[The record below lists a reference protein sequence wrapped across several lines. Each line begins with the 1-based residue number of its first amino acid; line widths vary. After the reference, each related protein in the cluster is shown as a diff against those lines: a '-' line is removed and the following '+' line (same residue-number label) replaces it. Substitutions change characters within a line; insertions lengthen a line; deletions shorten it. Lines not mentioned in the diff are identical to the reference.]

1 MHQSKIQP
9 VHLNRKAYV
18 YLRQSTMGQVRLNRE
33 STERQY
39 ALKERA
45 LALGWSESL
54 IEVLDG
60 DLGLSGAESTAR
72 KDFQLLVSDVSMGK
86 VGAILALEA
95 SRLSRSSA
103 DWSRLVELCAFSG
116 VLIIDEDGCY
126 DPSDFNDQ
134 LLLGLKGTMSQAEL
148 HFIRSRLAG
157 GKQNK
162 AKKGELRF
170 PLPIGYCY
178 DDFGQIVFDH
188 DEQVREVIELFFQ
201 VFANKRSAYGVTRYF
216 GEQQIDFPKRAYGGI
231 WNGKII
237 WGKLTYGRAI
247 TLLKNPSYTGA
258 YVYGRYK
265 VEKSLSVDG
274 TLSSR
279 LKLQPRDKWEVI
291 IQDHHS
297 SYISWQTY
305 LTNQDILQKN
315 QTNGAGTV
323 VTSAARE
330 GKALLHGL
338 LICSKCGRRLTVRYT
353 GNGGLWPQYECNWRK
368 KEGLTGRS
376 CLNTRADIVDNAIIP
391 LIFEALEPQQ
401 LEIALMSLDKI
412 EAHYAKV
419 DKQWQLTLERA
430 DYEAQIAQRR
440 FEEVDPANRLV
451 AATLENRWEQA
462 LLKVQQIK
470 EARLQQRQTQPLNQ
484 MSETDKADLLR
495 LAEHLP
501 QLWNAE
507 QTQSKPKKQIIRL
520 LVEDVTVERLA
531 QPRQLVLH
539 IRWKGGKLESLT
551 IPIPLKQ
558 ADRVRYPDKTIHKI
572 RELAKTLHD
581 RNIADTLNQLDIK
594 SSSGKP
600 FTSSMVKWLRYKH
613 DIPVCPTH
621 RQGELTVKQVAQQ
634 YGVSTHIVYYWL
646 ETGILQAQKSHCGTY
661 QIVISESKHQELT
674 AWAQVPRTEKIRQAR
689 LGQSQR

>member
-1 MHQSKIQP
+1 MTEQKIHP

-39 ALKERA
+39 ALKDRA
-45 LALGWSESL
+45 LALGWSEQL

-60 DLGLSGAESTAR
+60 DLGLSGTQSVTR

-103 DWSRLVELCAFSG
+103 DWTRLIELCAFSG

-148 HFIRSRLAG
+148 HLIRSRLQG

-162 AKKGELRF
+162 AKKGDLRF

-178 DDFGQIVFDH
+178 DDFGNTVFDH
-188 DEQVREVIELFFQ
+188 DEQVHEIVKLFFQ
-201 VFANKRSAYGVTRYF
+201 VFAHKRSAYGVTRYF
-216 GEQQIDFPKRAYGGI
+216 GEHQINFPKRAYGGV

-237 WGKLTYGRAI
+237 WGKLTYGRTV
-247 TLLKNPSYTGA
+247 TLLKNPAYAGA

-265 VEKSLSVDG
+265 VEKSLSADG
-274 TLSSR
+274 TLTSR
-279 LKLQPRDKWEVI
+279 MKLQPRERWEVL
-291 IQDHHS
+291 IQDHHP

-305 LTNQDILQKN
+305 LQNQDILHTN

-368 KEGLTGRS
+368 KEGLTGCS
-376 CLNTRADIVDNAIIP
+376 CLNTRADIVDDAIIP
-391 LIFEALEPQQ
+391 LMFEALEPRQ
-401 LEIALMSLDKI
+401 LEIALLSIDKLK
-412 EAHYAKV
+412 AHYAKL
-419 DKQWQLTLERA
+419 DKQWQLALARA
-430 DYEAQIAQRR
+430 EYEAQIAERR
-440 FEEVDPANRLV
+440 FEQVDPTNRLV
-451 AATLENRWEQA
+451 AATLEKRWEQA
-462 LLKVQQIK
+462 LLKVQQTQD
-470 EARLQQRQTQPLNQ
+470 ALTQHRQTQPLN
-484 MSETDKADLLR
+484 MTSETDKEELLR
-495 LAEHLP
+495 LAQHLP
-501 QLWNAE
+501 QLWTAE
-507 QTQSKPKKQIIRL
+507 QTQSKQKKQIIRL
-520 LVEDVTVERLA
+520 LIEDITVERLE

-539 IRWKGGKLESLT
+539 IRWKGGKHESLT
-551 IPIPLKQ
+551 VPIPLKQ
-558 ADRVRYPDKTIHKI
+558 PDRVRYSDEIIQKI
-572 RELAKTLHD
+572 RDLAKTLHD
-581 RNIADTLNQLDIK
+581 TKIADTLNQLGIK
-594 SSSGKP
+594 SSSGQP
-600 FTSSMVKWLRYKH
+600 FTSSMIKWLRYKH
-613 DIPVCPTH
+613 DIPACPTH
-621 RQGELTVKQVAQQ
+621 RPGELTVKQVAQR
-634 YGVSTHIVYYWL
+634 YDVSTHVVYYWL
-646 ETGILQAQKSHCGTY
+646 ETGILQAQKSHSGTY
-661 QIVISESKHQELT
+661 RIVISESKNQELK
-674 AWAQVPRTEKIRQAR
+674 AWTQVSREDKIRQR
-689 LGQSQR
+689 QLSKRKR

>member
-1 MHQSKIQP
+1 MNQSKIQP

-148 HFIRSRLAG
+148 HFIRSRLLG

-216 GEQQIDFPKRAYGGI
+216 GQQQIDFPKRAYGGI

-401 LEIALMSLDKI
+401 LEIALMSLDKL
-412 EAHYAKV
+412 EAHYAKI

-507 QTQSKPKKQIIRL
+507 QTQSKQKKQIIRL

-531 QPRQLVLH
+531 QPRELVLH

>member
-1 MHQSKIQP
+1 MNQPKIHP

-45 LALGWSESL
+45 LALGWPESL

-60 DLGLSGAESTAR
+60 DLGLSGTQSSAR
-72 KDFQLLVSDVSMGK
+72 KDFQLLVSDVFMGK

-126 DPSDFNDQ
+126 DPSNFNDQ
-134 LLLGLKGTMSQAEL
+134 LLLGLKGTMSHAEL
-148 HFIRSRLAG
+148 HFIRSRLLG
-157 GKQNK
+157 GKKNK

-178 DDFGQIVFDH
+178 DDFGQVVFDH
-188 DEQVREVIELFFQ
+188 DEQVREVVELLFQ
-201 VFANKRSAYGVTRYF
+201 VFADKRSAYGVTRYF
-216 GEQQIDFPKRAYGGI
+216 GEQQIDFPKRAYGGV

-237 WGKLTYGRAI
+237 WGKLTYGRAL
-247 TLLKNPSYTGA
+247 TLLRNPSYAGA

-274 TLSSR
+274 ALSSR
-279 LKLQPRDKWEVI
+279 IKLQPRDDWEVL
-291 IQDHHS
+291 IQEHHP

-305 LTNQDILQKN
+305 LQNQDILQSN
-315 QTNGAGTV
+315 RTNGAGTG

-353 GNGGLWPQYECNWRK
+353 GNGGIWPQYECNWRK

-391 LIFEALEPQQ
+391 LVFEALKPQQ
-401 LEIALMSLDKI
+401 LEIALMSIDKL
-412 EAHYAKV
+412 EAHYAKLN
-419 DKQWQLTLERA
+419 KQWQLALERA
-430 DYEAQIAQRR
+430 EYEAQIAQRR

-462 LLKVQQIK
+462 LLKVQQTK
-470 EARLQQRQTQPLNQ
+470 EACLQQQQTQPLNRI
-484 MSETDKADLLR
+484 SEADKADLFR
-495 LAEHLP
+495 LAKHLP
-501 QLWNAE
+501 QLWNSE
-507 QTQSKPKKQIIRL
+507 HTQSKHKKQIIRL
-520 LVEDVTVERLA
+520 LIEDITVERLE

-539 IRWKGGKLESLT
+539 IRWQGGKQESLT
-551 IPIPLKQ
+551 VPIPLKQ
-558 ADRVRYPDKTIHKI
+558 ADRVRYPKETIHQI

-581 RNIADTLNQLDIK
+581 SKIADTLNQLDIK

-600 FTSSMVKWLRYKH
+600 FTSSMVKWIRYKH
-613 DIPVCPTH
+613 DIPACPTH
-621 RQGELTVKQVAQQ
+621 RQGELTVKQVAQR
-634 YGVSTHIVYYWL
+634 YDVSTHIVYYWL
-646 ETGILQAQKSHCGTY
+646 ETGLLQAQKSHRGTY
-661 QIVISESKHQELT
+661 KIVISESKHQELT
-674 AWAQVPRTEKIRQAR
+674 AWSRVSRAEKISQAQLNKR
-689 LGQSQR
+689 KQ

>member
-1 MHQSKIQP
+1 MNEPKIHP
-9 VHLNRKAYV
+9 VHLQRKAYV

-39 ALKERA
+39 ALKDRA
-45 LALGWSESL
+45 LALGWPESL

-60 DLGLSGAESTAR
+60 DLGLSGSQSTTR

-126 DPSDFNDQ
+126 DPSNFNDQ

-148 HFIRSRLAG
+148 HFIRSRLLG

-178 DDFGQIVFDH
+178 DDLGQTVFDH
-188 DEQVREVIELFFQ
+188 DEQVREVVELLFQ
-201 VFANKRSAYGVTRYF
+201 VFANKRSAYGVTQYF
-216 GEQQIDFPKRAYGGI
+216 GKQQIDFPKRAYGGV
-231 WNGKII
+231 WNGKVI
-237 WGKLTYGRAI
+237 WGKLTYRRALA
-247 TLLKNPSYTGA
+247 LLKNPSYTGA

-265 VEKSLSVDG
+265 VEKSLSADG
-274 TLSSR
+274 TFTSR
-279 LKLQPRDKWEVI
+279 IKQQPRENWEVL
-291 IQDHHS
+291 IQDHHP

-305 LTNQDILQKN
+305 IQNQDILRNN
-315 QTNGAGTV
+315 QTNGARTL

-353 GNGGLWPQYECNWRK
+353 GHGGLWPQYECTWRK

-376 CLNTRADIVDNAIIP
+376 CLNTRADIVDDAIIP
-391 LIFEALEPQQ
+391 LIFEALKPRQ
-401 LEIALMSLDKI
+401 LEIALMSRDQL

-419 DKQWQLTLERA
+419 DKQWQLALERA

-462 LLKVQQIK
+462 LLKVQQTK
-470 EARLQQRQTQPLNQ
+470 AARLQQQQTQPLNR
-484 MSETDKADLLR
+484 MSETDKADLFR

-507 QTQSKPKKQIIRL
+507 HTQSKQKKQVIRL
-520 LVEDVTVERLA
+520 LIEDVTVERLE

-539 IRWKGGKLESLT
+539 IRWKGGKQESLT

-558 ADRVRYPDKTIHKI
+558 ADRVRYPDETIHKI

-581 RNIADTLNQLDIK
+581 KNIADTLNQSNIK

-621 RQGELTVKQVAQQ
+621 RQGELTVKQVAQR
-634 YGVSTHIVYYWL
+634 YGVSTHIVYYWI
-646 ETGILQAQKSHCGTY
+646 ETGLLQAQKSHRGTY

-674 AWAQVPRTEKIRQAR
+674 AWAQVPRTEKIRQAQ
-689 LGQSQR
+689 LGRSQR